1 MDISIINIFD
11 RMDIDHERIVLLAN
25 ENCNLWPYILFNN
38 ETESD
43 AKRFSFIFPNE
54 DIEKGDY
61 ITIYSKKGKPNIQ
74 KVINGKK
81 NYIYYWESEQSIWN
95 NNRKALLVKTKEY
108 EFFNL

>member
-1 MDISIINIFD
+1 MNISVINIFD
-11 RMDIDHERIVLLAN
+11 RMDISHERVVLLAN

-43 AKRFSFIFPNE
+43 AKRHSFIFPNK

-61 ITIYSKKGKPNIQ
+61 ITIYSKKGNPIIQ
-74 KVINGKK
+74 PVTNGRK
-81 NYIYYWESEQSIWN
+81 NHIFYWNSDQSIWN
-95 NNRKALLVKTKEY
+95 KGRKALLVETKEY